1 MSKAPEALAVNL
13 ANIGNGAA
21 MERFDFELTKVM
33 SNIKDVN
40 TDPEKKRS
48 ITLTVTFIPH
58 GDRSGMQTV
67 IDCTSKLASVPAYQ
81 AGAMFIIRN
90 DEGEFQAYAHD
101 TRQEQLFG
109 EPDKETEPAA
119 ANVVSMTKQA

>member
-1 MSKAPEALAVNL
+1 MSATEAQAVNL
-13 ANIGNGAA
+13 SNIGNGAA
-21 MERFDFELTKVM
+21 MERFDFELSKVM
-33 SNIKDVN
+33 ANIKDVN
-40 TDPEKKRS
+40 TDSGKKRS

-81 AGAMFIIRN
+81 AGAMFILKN
-90 DEGEFQAYAHD
+90 KDGDFQAYSHD
-101 TRQEQLFG
+101 TRQEQLFN
-109 EPDKETEPAA
+109 EPEAEPA